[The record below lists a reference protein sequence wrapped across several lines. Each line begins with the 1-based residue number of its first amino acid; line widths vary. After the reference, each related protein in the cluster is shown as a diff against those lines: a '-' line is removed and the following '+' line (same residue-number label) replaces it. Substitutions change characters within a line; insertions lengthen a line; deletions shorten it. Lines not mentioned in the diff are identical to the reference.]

1 MPAMYHNRQALE
13 LLFILTPEVKAGMP
27 QSLHFRLPWPRQAA
41 VKNQVIPEQNLETS
55 RMISFQA
62 LNTQPLSHIFALS
75 MPNQIGTRLLF
86 LKGKFF
92 GENRRGQK
100 MYFLKETF
108 YILFLNRFRM
118 LELIVDASVE

>member
-75 MPNQIGTRLLF
+75 MPNQIGTRL
-86 LKGKFF
+86 
-92 GENRRGQK
+92 ENRRGQK